1 MQSPPTT
8 LKLRKRNNEYA
19 PSSRFVNPQAVQL
32 SPGFVMG
39 SQVSSRQKKDL
50 AKYYTNLL
58 GSKDQSSVNA
68 YMQVTQDSGAANAQK
83 KRRRMRKKRAAS
95 HVAGSKVRHQDS
107 Q

>member
-1 MQSPPTT
+1 MTT
-8 LKLRKRNNEYA
+8 LKLRKRNNEYI
-19 PSSRFVNPQAVQL
+19 PSSRFVNPQAIQL

-68 YMQVTQDSGAANAQK
+68 YMQVTQDSGLANA
-83 KRRRMRKKRAAS
+83 AA
-95 HVAGSKVRHQDS
+95 
-107 Q
+107 